1 MSSYGALAAK
11 AGDCVECGACEERC
25 PYHLPI
31 REMLKSAARD
41 FGA

>member
-1 MSSYGALAAK
+1 MK
-11 AGDCVECGACEERC
+11 AGDCIGCGECEKRC

-31 REMLKSAARD
+31 REMMQKVKEH